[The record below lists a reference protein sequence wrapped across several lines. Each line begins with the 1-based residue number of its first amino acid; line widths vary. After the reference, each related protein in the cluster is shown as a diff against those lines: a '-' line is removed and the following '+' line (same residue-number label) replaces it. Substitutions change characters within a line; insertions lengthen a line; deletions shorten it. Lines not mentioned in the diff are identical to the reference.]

1 MTPMTDLPALREAV
15 AKMTPGP
22 WKADGIDISP
32 IMSTGDFTPC
42 ELKRCEDAAGIVALR
57 DAAPALLDEVET
69 LRQRVNED
77 NEVCLCGCPPDA
89 HECYEEDGE
98 SCENETHTCLRVC
111 RSVAAEFEA
120 SQKAL
125 SAERIEVAH
134 LREAFVTM
142 ERAANQHES
151 SASKVNAFWSDP
163 RPPLSYQQR
172 SVMKTNLE
180 AARFC
185 YLEGWHDASML
196 NDMDFDQAWAAWQAR
211 KT

>member
-1 MTPMTDLPALREAV
+1 MTDLPALREAV
-15 AKMTPGP
+15 AKMTDLVWLSESGTG
-22 WKADGIDISP
+22 WCDDAENAA
-32 IMSTGDFTPC
+32 IMAV
-42 ELKRCEDAAGIVALR
+42 LA
-57 DAAPALLDEVET
+57 AAPALLDELET

-89 HECYEEDGE
+89 HECYEEGGE

-142 ERAANQHES
+142 ERAANQHETDL
-151 SASKVNAFWSDP
+151 A
-163 RPPLSYQQR
+163 
-172 SVMKTNLE
+172 
-180 AARFC
+180 AARAVLDGAYRLPRGTSPDNSIHLC
-185 YLEGWHDASML
+185 VHGAAWLAW
-196 NDMDFDQAWAAWQAR
+196 QAWAAANHFADIGNMVEPAR
-211 KT
+211 EREDS

>member
-1 MTPMTDLPALREAV
+1 MTSLPALREAV

-22 WKADGIDISP
+22 WEYDTETHGVYNAEVGYGIVDAEP
-32 IMSTGDFTPC
+32 
-42 ELKRCEDAAGIVALR
+42 KDAAGIVALR
-57 DAAPALLDEVET
+57 NAAPALLDELET

-89 HECYEEDGE
+89 HECYEEGGE

-125 SAERIEVAH
+125 SAERIENAH

-142 ERAANQHES
+142 ERAANQHETDL
-151 SASKVNAFWSDP
+151 A
-163 RPPLSYQQR
+163 
-172 SVMKTNLE
+172 
-180 AARFC
+180 AARAV
-185 YLEGWHDASML
+185 LETARDLPEDGPAPQWLIQVDRA
-196 NDMDFDQAWAAWQAR
+196 AWLAWQAR
-211 KT
+211 QT